1 MAKFQINT
9 PNSQEE
15 YKKHLFKDFQDL
27 LDNHGDDE
35 SKFQDFLEK
44 NPMLVPGGNSLF
56 GESGHMPY
64 LNTLIA
70 QPSLNGLIRRIP
82 DFIWLAKD
90 SLTFNPILI
99 EIEAPNKK
107 VFTKSGEV
115 TAEFTQARSQILEWK
130 SILQQ
135 PQNII
140 KFYDEF
146 DLPLSLRKLTFK
158 PYYLLI
164 YGRRH
169 EFESSTTLTHKRSN
183 IMGPDEIL
191 MSYDRL
197 DTNPKGIHAIT
208 STLRNGMY
216 IPKYISPITMV
227 SDAFRELYEAYPDLD
242 SAVENSM
249 YISKSRKQFI
259 KTRIKSI
266 LNTPKVILNPNV
278 LRINRL
284 SDYNFE

>member
-15 YKKHLFKDFQDL
+15 YKKQLFKDFQDL
-27 LDNHGDDE
+27 LDNHGDE
-35 SKFQDFLEK
+35 EGRFQEFLEK

-64 LNTLIA
+64 LNTLVT

-82 DFIWLAKD
+82 DFIWFAKD

-99 EIEAPNKK
+99 EIEAPNKRI
-107 VFTKSGEV
+107 FTKAGEV

-135 PQNII
+135 PQNMI

-146 DLPLSLRKLTFK
+146 DLPQSLRKLTFK

-169 EFESSTTLTHKRSN
+169 EFESDAILTNKRSN

-197 DTNPKGIHAIT
+197 DTNPKGMHAIT
-208 STLRNGMY
+208 STVKNGKY

-227 SDAFRELYEAYPDLD
+227 SDAFRELYEAYPNLD
-242 SAVENSM
+242 SAIDNSM
-249 YISKSRKQFI
+249 YISKSRKRFI
-259 KTRIKSI
+259 KSRIKSI
-266 LNTPKVILNPNV
+266 LNTTKAIANPNV
-278 LRINRL
+278 LKIQRL
-284 SDYNFE
+284 SDYVFE